1 VSDISGPAAPAREDI
16 GKRLRNIAI
25 GALFAIVLL
34 IPRLLRI
41 RRSPGAWLTFR
52 ILLAATGAALVI
64 LPLSLGNNLLPSIAG
79 LIVFLVAVL
88 LPPAKSDAI
97 VPEKA
102 RELGALVVIN
112 GGKYY
117 PANGA
122 SIAAQLFVGAEMI
135 WALDS
140 QLHVI
145 LAFATTEVS
154 SLMASVTGDQWILR
168 VRGLDRTAEFHYRG
182 VFAEHFARV
191 AESTIRG
198 VLRPAL
204 PVISQKR
211 AAGA

>member
-1 VSDISGPAAPAREDI
+1 MSDISGPAAPATEGV

-25 GALFAIVLL
+25 GALFAVVLL
-34 IPRLLRI
+34 IPRFLRI

-79 LIVFLVAVL
+79 LIVFLVAIL
-88 LPPAKSDAI
+88 LPPAKSDAS
-97 VPEKA
+97 VSEKA
-102 RELGALVVIN
+102 KELGALVVVN
-112 GGKYY
+112 GGEYY
-117 PANGA
+117 PADGA

-140 QLHVI
+140 HLHVI

-154 SLMASVTGDQWILR
+154 SLMASVSGDQWILS

-198 VLRPAL
+198 VMRLAL
-204 PVISQKR
+204 PVIPQRR